1 MRVAW
6 GPLGFLS
13 RRCRGL
19 RPYVQSGPEADD
31 SSPVLTWILGCFW
44 SLPRGVSP
52 RLSGRMH
59 VRLPPEL
66 WQQCHASLRLD
77 QGICGFPL
85 RLSHEAFKGGFP
97 TGLSQVPPWC
107 ESILGLKSRQC
118 RENRFPWN
126 GLRHLGD
133 SGQGSR
139 LSSYKAET
147 GLLWMWAGRSCFL
160 SIGDGYVG
168 EVLELQQWCEGPF
181 GSSRV

>member
-1 MRVAW
+1 MVARLWSSSRLSCGERLLLRSDWNAGNSFPNTQGKDPSSQARRRKW
-6 GPLGFLS
+6 GSSGCGRDS
-13 RRCRGL
+13 R
-19 RPYVQSGPEADD
+19 D
-31 SSPVLTWILGCFW
+31 SSRALATVSCFPSRGSRALW
-44 SLPRGVSP
+44 LSL
-52 RLSGRMH
+52 
-59 VRLPPEL
+59 
-66 WQQCHASLRLD
+66 
-77 QGICGFPL
+77 
-85 RLSHEAFKGGFP
+85 EAFPRVFP
-97 TGLSQVPPWC
+97 TGLSNVPSRC

-147 GLLWMWAGRSCFL
+147 GLLWMWAGHSCFL

-181 GSSRV
+181 GSSRG